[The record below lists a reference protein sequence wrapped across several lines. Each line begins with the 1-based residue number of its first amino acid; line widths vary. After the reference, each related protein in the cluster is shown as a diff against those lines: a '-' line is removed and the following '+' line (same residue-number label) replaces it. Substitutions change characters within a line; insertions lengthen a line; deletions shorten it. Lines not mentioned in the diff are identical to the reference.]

1 MTAPNEANA
10 EDTVGFQDRI
20 ARALTRKNS
29 RSNQAVND
37 PRQVTQIPI
46 AASQYSDSSAPS
58 QRIARPNMVRQASL
72 QEPIRDPF
80 GDQAYSATQPL
91 VQQRYPAAAPP
102 QIAPAP
108 ARAKTKQAS
117 ILSLYGSQD
126 ETPTLPG
133 ATPRPVDLGGQ
144 AASQDN
150 AFAPGSDFNSRSNA
164 PDSVAP
170 PQRDPA
176 TSLNQSEPQTDSTPP
191 ENLRNRL
198 DSLMEETEN
207 ELRDRQTPGNEPQ
220 DQPNADDKQP
230 GTRSLLDLDDEAT
243 NDDNEKTKKSTPLNK
258 PCEEFRNELLDNPI
272 RNIALD
278 MSAPPSDVK
287 SEYNAISRSWT
298 DRSGNVVATGAM
310 ADLRRGYVILDNGQK
325 IAFARL
331 SDADLAA
338 VADFWKIPSACSV
351 GNRGSAYRS
360 WNPQTFSW
368 TASSLCHKPLY
379 FENIQLERYG
389 HSHGPFIQP
398 VQSVAHFFVSLATLP
413 YQTSIHPA
421 NECEYAL
428 GLYRPGDCAPWLKD
442 PFPISL
448 DGLRRQSLITTG
460 LILIP

>member
-1 MTAPNEANA
+1 MTAPNEANS
-10 EDTVGFQDRI
+10 EDTVGLQDRI
-20 ARALTRKNS
+20 TRALTRKNS
-29 RSNQAVND
+29 PSNQEFNN
-37 PRQVTQIPI
+37 PRQVTQIPV
-46 AASQYSDSSAPS
+46 AASKYPNGTASS
-58 QRIARPNMVRQASL
+58 QRIARPNTVRQASL

-80 GDQAYSATQPL
+80 GDQAYSAPQSP
-91 VQQRYPAAAPP
+91 VQQRYPGAAPA

-108 ARAKTKQAS
+108 ARGKSKQAS
-117 ILSLYGSQD
+117 ILSLYDSQD
-126 ETPTLPG
+126 ETPALPG
-133 ATPRPVDLGGQ
+133 ATSRPEEAGGQ
-144 AASQDN
+144 AAFQDN
-150 AFAPGSDFNSRSNA
+150 AFSPGSEPDLRSNA
-164 PDSVAP
+164 PSPVAP

-176 TSLNQSEPQTDSTPP
+176 TSVNQNEPQPDLTPP
-191 ENLRNRL
+191 ANLQNRL
-198 DSLMEETEN
+198 DRFEEETEN
-207 ELRDRQTPGNEPQ
+207 ILREGQTPGNESSDRSNLDDQ
-220 DQPNADDKQP
+220 QPN
-230 GTRSLLDLDDEAT
+230 TRSLLDLEDETAT
-243 NDDNEKTKKSTPLNK
+243 DDNEKTKKSRQLNN
-258 PCEEFRNELLDNPI
+258 PCDEFRNELLDNPI

-278 MSAPPSDVK
+278 MSAPKSDVK
-287 SEYNAISRSWT
+287 SEYNATSRTWT

-310 ADLRRGYVILDNGQK
+310 TDLRRSYVILDNGQK
-325 IAFARL
+325 IPFARL
-331 SDADLAA
+331 SDADWAA
-338 VADFWKIPSACSV
+338 VAEYWKIPVTCSV

-389 HSHGPFIQP
+389 HSHAPYIQP